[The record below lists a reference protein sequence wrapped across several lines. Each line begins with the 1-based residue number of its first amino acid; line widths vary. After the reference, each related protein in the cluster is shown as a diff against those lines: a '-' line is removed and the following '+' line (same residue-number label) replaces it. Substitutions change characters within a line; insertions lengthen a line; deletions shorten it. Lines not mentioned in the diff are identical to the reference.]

1 MQTHPTAA
9 PRHALRL
16 IAATLA
22 LAAGAAAQGTPF
34 TAGERWADGAGTLQ
48 PWLPDAVTFAAGDE
62 LVVTASRGPGGGLA
76 LYGAHDAHGAAR
88 RGFDGRYALAQGA
101 TELAAGERADAV
113 FALAQYPAPDP
124 YSRRVE
130 VARHDALQAA
140 RGGSFAPVWLHD
152 MGVLVNGPARL
163 VCDAEGAVVVAA
175 VYADQSRSV
184 RVDRLDGTTGAL
196 LARREFPAP
205 GLARLAV
212 SGDGRRIALTAG
224 LGLLVLDANLDV
236 VAVRALASS
245 AMALAFDFDGST
257 LAVGGLAQLEL
268 LRAGGS
274 AGYALDSVYH
284 GAPTA
289 LATVAAVARHGATFA
304 VAWWDAATGTDVR
317 MDLWRRDGAVLEASW
332 SVTGTP
338 VSRQNMPA
346 AVRLSR
352 DGQRAAFGLWG
363 DGFTPEVFLLA
374 SGEALPRAAFDLPG
388 SARALALD
396 ETGTR
401 IAVAHKNV
409 HNSVFGSAGAVRLLD
424 TGERSLELLAAP
436 TVGGTLR
443 AAARRPGATGL
454 AFFALGAPEDQGQ
467 AFPGIVEGRLLLRRG
482 TMSVFPAALDA
493 AGRAD
498 LARPV
503 ANDPALAGARLY
515 VQGAFRVPG
524 GLALTR
530 ERLDALVL

>member
-1 MQTHPTAA
+1 MLNSTSAA
-9 PRHALRL
+9 PRRALCL
-16 IAATLA
+16 LA
-22 LAAGAAAQGTPF
+22 LSCGLAVSAAAQGGPF

-48 PWLPDAVTFAAGDE
+48 PWLPDGVLFAAGDE

-76 LYGAHDAHGAAR
+76 LYGAHDSHGSAR

-152 MGVLVNGPARL
+152 MGVLVNGPARV

-175 VYADQSRSV
+175 VYDDRSRSV
-184 RVDRLDGTTGAL
+184 RVDRLDGTSGAL

-205 GLARLAV
+205 GLARLAL
-212 SGDGRRIALTAG
+212 SGDGRRVALTAG
-224 LGLLVLDANLDV
+224 LGLLVLDEDLDV
-236 VAVRALASS
+236 VAVRALGST
-245 AMALAFDFDGST
+245 AMALALDFDGAT
-257 LAVGGLAQLEL
+257 IAVGGLAQLEL
-268 LRAGGS
+268 LREGGS

-289 LATVAAVARHGATFA
+289 LATVAAVARDGATFA

-317 MDLWRRDGAVLEASW
+317 MDLWRRAGAVLEASW
-332 SVTGTP
+332 SVAGTP
-338 VSRQNMPA
+338 ASRQNMPA

-374 SGEALPRAAFDLPG
+374 AGQALPRMAFDLPG

-424 TGERSLELLAAP
+424 TGERALELLAAP

-443 AAARRPGATGL
+443 AAVRRPGATGF
-454 AFFALGAPEDQGQ
+454 AFFALGAPLAEGQ
-467 AFPGIVEGRLLLRRG
+467 TFPGIAEGELLLRRG
-482 TMSVFPAALDA
+482 TLTVYPAALDA

-498 LARPV
+498 LTRPV
-503 ANDPALAGARLY
+503 ANDPALAGTRLH
-515 VQGAFRVPG
+515 VQGAFRVQG